1 MLTVLTQTSEVVN
14 CMTAENTV
22 SRSELA
28 QAAGMFRACH
38 SSSLGPQEARAGLH
52 RMSAVASSTFLIL
65 LLTVLASAT
74 SAPNH
79 PVTANPAQRTLIAM
93 DYRAVPLFP

>member
-1 MLTVLTQTSEVVN
+1 MTLGVADNADGADANVGPVN

-38 SSSLGPQEARAGLH
+38 SSSLGPQESPCGW
-52 RMSAVASSTFLIL
+52 
-65 LLTVLASAT
+65 
-74 SAPNH
+74 P
-79 PVTANPAQRTLIAM
+79 
-93 DYRAVPLFP
+93 

>member
-28 QAAGMFRACH
+28 QAARMFRAAIRH
-38 SSSLGPQEARAGLH
+38 PSGPRKARADGRECRADASLH
-52 RMSAVASSTFLIL
+52 RGVG
-65 LLTVLASAT
+65 
-74 SAPNH
+74 
-79 PVTANPAQRTLIAM
+79 R
-93 DYRAVPLFP
+93 

>member
-38 SSSLGPQEARAGLH
+38 SSSLGTFAREGRSGTRIIRVSHTKDAVSTVSIVSAGSSNGSG
-52 RMSAVASSTFLIL
+52 RNQSVAPGI
-65 LLTVLASAT
+65 
-74 SAPNH
+74 
-79 PVTANPAQRTLIAM
+79 R
-93 DYRAVPLFP
+93 D